1 MGNSKRLARVG
12 AVGSSLK
19 NSVCS
24 SMVKN
29 ISVLFVLNDEA
40 SMPNSGVVGN
50 TIKLVGEIIVP
61 GASLLVDGDIKTGVG
76 HLVVGLVAR
85 ALLGPLGLAVVN
97 VNSFAQSVSDK
108 SLFDHTAEI
117 LSSERL
123 RLRSSSAR
131 SSADGGS

>member
-1 MGNSKRLARVG
+1 
-12 AVGSSLK
+12 
-19 NSVCS
+19 
-24 SMVKN
+24 MVKN
-29 ISVLFVLNDEA
+29 ISVLSALNDGA
-40 SMPNSGVVGN
+40 SMANSGVVCN
-50 TIKLVGEIIVP
+50 TIKLVGEILVP
-61 GASLLVDGDIKTGVG
+61 GASLLVDSDIKTGVG
-76 HLVVGLVAR
+76 HLVVGLAAR
-85 ALLGPLGLAVVN
+85 SLLGRLGLAVVN

>member
-117 LSSERL
+117 LSSELL